1 LVNNSLNQINLII
14 NKVYDDILALD
25 NTYQV
30 QTYSPEVVL
39 ERGKY
44 SFNIIPQQVV
54 PRITSASRDLDNLVI
69 DVFMHYDMEAD
80 DEFKPSWGIF
90 MTKAN
95 AVVIALFNKAN
106 FVNGVSDVDIGVDF
120 GNSVIEKER
129 VISLTFKCE
138 YKIFASR

>member
-1 LVNNSLNQINLII
+1 MVNDSLNQIDLII
-14 NKVYDDILALD
+14 NKVYDDIKALN
-25 NTYQV
+25 NTYEV
-30 QTYSPEVVL
+30 QTYSPEVIL
-39 ERGKY
+39 ERGKF
-44 SFNIIPQQVV
+44 SFNIVPQQVI
-54 PRITSASRDLDNLVI
+54 PRVASSLRDLDNLVI

-80 DEFKPSWGIF
+80 DDFKPAWGTF

-95 AVVIALFNKAN
+95 AVVVALFDKSN
-106 FVNGVSDVDIGVDF
+106 FVNGVSDVEIGVDF